1 MGRILEPEVMDDDL
15 EVDAYLDG
23 VATRHLER
31 LDGTFIAA
39 VLALRPEPRAR
50 ILDVGTGTGALPIRL
65 AIARSDVRVTAV
77 DLSAPML
84 ARARRAAR
92 RAGVSIRFRRGSAR
106 RLPFRTSSFDLV
118 MSNSLLHHLPDP
130 VPALDEF
137 ARVLRPGG
145 ALFIRDLRRPP
156 DRSIAAHIRRHGRHY
171 RGLMKKLFA
180 DSVRAAYTLREI
192 RAVVGNSRLAGTVV
206 RRMFTTYWVI
216 EKRRHRRRQ

>member
-31 LDGTFIAA
+31 LDATFIDS
-39 VLALRPEPRAR
+39 VLDLHPPRRAR
-50 ILDVGTGTGALPIRL
+50 VIDVGTGTGAIPIRL
-65 AIARSDVRVTAV
+65 AERRPDLRIFGV

-84 ARARRAAR
+84 ARARRRAREAEAPVTFR
-92 RAGVSIRFRRGSAR
+92 RASAR
-106 RLPFRTSSFDLV
+106 SLPYPARSFDLV
-118 MSNSLLHHLPDP
+118 LSNSLLHHLPDP

-145 ALFIRDLRRPP
+145 ALLVRDLRRPP
-156 DRSIAAHIRRHGRHY
+156 DRFIDDHIRRHGRYY

-180 DSVRAAYTLREI
+180 DSVRAAYTLSEI
-192 RAVVGNSRLAGTVV
+192 KEATSRSRLRGAET
-206 RRMFTTYWVI
+206 RRMFDTYWVI
-216 EKRRHRRRQ
+216 ERPGKGWA